1 MKENEAV
8 KPRVLKLS
16 TPISRDDKPVHE
28 ISLRE
33 PHAGELRG
41 IRLFELTQ
49 GDAEAVI
56 KLLPRITTPA
66 LTPAEANK
74 LALRDFAR
82 AMIMVAEMF
91 ALDDEDGEAAG
102 KPPPAA

>member
-1 MKENEAV
+1 MKES
-8 KPRVLKLS
+8 KTLKLKN
-16 TPISRDDKPVHE
+16 PIIRDDNPVHE
-28 ISLRE
+28 ITLRE
-33 PHAGELRG
+33 PSAGELRG

-56 KLLPRITTPA
+56 KLLPRISTPA

-74 LALRDFAR
+74 LSLRDFSR
-82 AMIMVAEMF
+82 ALILVAEMF

-102 KPPPAA
+102 KPSPAA

>member
-8 KPRVLKLS
+8 KPRVLKLK
-16 TPISRDDKPVHE
+16 PRIIRDDKPVHE

-33 PHAGELRG
+33 PSAGELRG
-41 IRLFELTQ
+41 IRLFDLTQ

-56 KLLPRITTPA
+56 KLLPRISSPT

-82 AMIMVAEMF
+82 AMILVAEMF

-102 KPPPAA
+102 KPSPTA